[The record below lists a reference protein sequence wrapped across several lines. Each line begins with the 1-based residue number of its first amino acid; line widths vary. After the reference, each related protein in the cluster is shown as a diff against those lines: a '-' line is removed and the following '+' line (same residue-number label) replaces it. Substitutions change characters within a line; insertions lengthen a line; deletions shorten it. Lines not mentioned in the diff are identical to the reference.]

1 MKTKNIISKLTKNSF
16 RQILSKIRKRRPAFQ
31 IRDISSSLKSV
42 HDLLLSFQTYQLQ
55 NSYLNPLNKFG
66 KKCFSQSD
74 CDGITIEILRRLNI
88 INKGTFIEYGV
99 GDGLENNTLI
109 LKALG
114 WKGLWIGSND
124 LAFKIT
130 QTCDTFIF
138 VRRWITLENIL
149 DLTRKGI
156 NTLGAK
162 EIDLISIDL
171 DGNDIYFV
179 EKLLTNKVLPK
190 VFIVEYNAKF
200 LPPIKWQITYDPDHS
215 WQGDDYFGASL
226 SSFVELFEKFGF
238 TLVCCN
244 AETGANAF
252 FVKNEFLELF
262 KDVPKNINDLHVSP
276 RYHLL
281 NSFGHKQS
289 IKSIER
295 LFS

>member
-114 WKGLWIGSND
+114 WKGL
-124 LAFKIT
+124 
-130 QTCDTFIF
+130 
-138 VRRWITLENIL
+138 
-149 DLTRKGI
+149 
-156 NTLGAK
+156 
-162 EIDLISIDL
+162 
-171 DGNDIYFV
+171 
-179 EKLLTNKVLPK
+179 
-190 VFIVEYNAKF
+190 
-200 LPPIKWQITYDPDHS
+200 
-215 WQGDDYFGASL
+215 
-226 SSFVELFEKFGF
+226 
-238 TLVCCN
+238 
-244 AETGANAF
+244 
-252 FVKNEFLELF
+252 
-262 KDVPKNINDLHVSP
+262 
-276 RYHLL
+276 
-281 NSFGHKQS
+281 
-289 IKSIER
+289 
-295 LFS
+295 